1 MASSVPP
8 LFPVELAGV
17 VSRYRA
23 SERAKRARVSRGV
36 PVGAACWNRVHWP
49 APHRS
54 LREIKSLPPPRIPVQ
69 PLSSFFLAFLLFMPL
84 LPPSLPPRPFAVRS
98 WFFRIIFRV
107 RSVRRRVSNRENRQF
122 FVFVVS
128 DFFVTVLHMDGK
140 CFNYSSNRRFLLTDE
155 GWKWAGLFRGSI
167 SVDGR
172 ITRITRIET
181 D

>member
-23 SERAKRARVSRGV
+23 SERRGRGCPGV
-36 PVGAACWNRVHWP
+36 FPLELPAGTAFTDLPHTAACERSNP
-49 APHRS
+49 CHRRAS
-54 LREIKSLPPPRIPVQ
+54 PCNPCSPSFSRFSCSCHFSLPP
-69 PLSSFFLAFLLFMPL
+69 S
-84 LPPSLPPRPFAVRS
+84 PRPFAVRS